1 MFYLFLI
8 FHILLLIESYHLWK
22 KRQKRKCLLLTVSN
36 IIVFVI
42 NLLKLAPTL
51 NKDLI
56 YSDMIFL
63 KLELVNHTISSILWL
78 ILNLAFYAFLYY
90 ILKKA
95 FQKKKQNSL
104 LKNLI
109 IAYAFTLA
117 CILLIAL
124 FNNIAAWLI
133 LIGIIISLIWLVK
146 AYIKTKKNY
155 VFVAMIILI
164 IIGIYSFTTYTGA
177 ARLQIALQG
186 YIVEAYDTGLEE
198 LIYYQEKNSKR
209 YAPIRNIEVEQ
220 GQLGFVE
227 VDNYLGIKI
236 GTYVGY

>member
-146 AYIKTKKNY
+146 AYIKTKKNPKPQ
-155 VFVAMIILI
+155 
-164 IIGIYSFTTYTGA
+164 GA
-177 ARLQIALQG
+177 YFWWTESETRL
-186 YIVEAYDTGLEE
+186 
-198 LIYYQEKNSKR
+198 
-209 YAPIRNIEVEQ
+209 
-220 GQLGFVE
+220 
-227 VDNYLGIKI
+227 
-236 GTYVGY
+236 